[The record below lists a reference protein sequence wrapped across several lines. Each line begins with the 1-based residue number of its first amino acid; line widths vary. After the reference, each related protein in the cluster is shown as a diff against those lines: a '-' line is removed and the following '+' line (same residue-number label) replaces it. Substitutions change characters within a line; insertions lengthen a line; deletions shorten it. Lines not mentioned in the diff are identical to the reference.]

1 MKHKHI
7 ISIGLILAGI
17 GLICLCSALFVLG
30 ALGNFL
36 VVNEPLQPADAVVVL
51 SGGELDRLEKAVNI
65 IKAEKARYLIL
76 TETQETTESGWKTAD
91 YLASEAHQR
100 GIPVPQIVI
109 TRKVATNT
117 QEEAIATLDIL
128 KERGWNTLIV
138 VTDPYHTR
146 RSQLIFQQVLSKE
159 PVEFIVV
166 SSKEPRLNAWLWYLD
181 RDSKN
186 SVFRELISLLAFL
199 GKK

>member
-17 GLICLCSALFVLG
+17 GLFCLCSALFVLG

-181 RDSKN
+181 RDSRN

>member
-1 MKHKHI
+1 MKLKRI
-7 ISIGLILAGI
+7 ISIGLVLAGI
-17 GLICLCSALFVLG
+17 GVFCLCGSLLILG
-30 ALGNFL
+30 VVGNYL
-36 VVNEPLQPADAVVVL
+36 VVHEPLQPADAVVVL

-65 IKAEKARYLIL
+65 IKSEKAKYLIL

-117 QEEAIATLDIL
+117 QEEAIATLEIL

-138 VTDPYHTR
+138 VTDPFHTR
-146 RSQLIFQQVLSKE
+146 RSQLIFQRVLQEE
-159 PVEFIVV
+159 PIKIIVV
-166 SSKEPRLNAWLWYLD
+166 SSQEPGIKKWLWYLEK
-181 RDSKN
+181 DSRN
-186 SVFRELISLLAFL
+186 LVIREFLSLLAFL

>member
-17 GLICLCSALFVLG
+17 GLFCLCSALFVLG

-181 RDSKN
+181 RDSRN
-186 SVFRELISLLAFL
+186 SVVRELISLLAFL

>member
-17 GLICLCSALFVLG
+17 GLFCLCSALFVLG

-146 RSQLIFQQVLSKE
+146 RSQLIFQRVLSKE

-166 SSKEPRLNAWLWYLD
+166 SSKEPRLNVWLWYLD
-181 RDSKN
+181 RDSRN
-186 SVFRELISLLAFL
+186 SVVREFISLLAFL